1 MLRAFLLLFA
11 VLFLLPAATHAVWWT
26 SQPRAPAW
34 NRADWSASNIL
45 PAPSAEPEATV
56 HVLAARVGR
65 WRGIFAHHSW
75 IVIKPAGADRYRRYD
90 VVGWGRP
97 VRTDHRAP
105 DGRWFGNL
113 PIISARL
120 EGADA
125 ERAIARMERL
135 LQSYPHGDY
144 GDYSAWPGPN
154 SNTFIAHLVA
164 GDPKLAAG
172 LLPTAIGKDFRDSAI
187 YAGASPSGTGF
198 QLSLAGVAG
207 LTIGWVEGIEINMLG
222 LVAGIDL
229 ARPALKL
236 PGWGRIDFVALRP
249 TGPVTAGAS
258 LPACARRDGSR
269 PAVAARPAG
278 TACVSPRPTG

>member
-1 MLRAFLLLFA
+1 MFRRLLVLFA
-11 VLFLLPAATHAVWWT
+11 VLFLLPAGTHAVWWT
-26 SQPRAPAW
+26 SQPRPSTW
-34 NRADWSASNIL
+34 SRADWSATNVL
-45 PAPSAEPEATV
+45 PAPTAEPQATV

-105 DGRWFGNL
+105 DGRWFGNA
-113 PIISARL
+113 PVISARL

-125 ERAIARMERL
+125 ERAIARMEQL
-135 LQSYPHGDY
+135 LQAYPHSDY

-164 GDPKLAAG
+164 GEPKLAAG
-172 LLPTAIGKDFRDSAI
+172 LLPTAIGKDFRDGAL

-198 QLSLAGVAG
+198 QLSLAGIAG
-207 LTIGWVEGIEINMLG
+207 LTVGLVEGIEINMLG

-236 PGWGRIDFVALRP
+236 PGWGRIEFGMSSLERP
-249 TGPVTAGAS
+249 FTAAGS
-258 LPACARRDGSR
+258 LPACEQTDGSHHAAAVR
-269 PAVAARPAG
+269 PVG
-278 TACVSPRPTG
+278 TACASHRPTG

>member
-1 MLRAFLLLFA
+1 MLRTILVLFA
-11 VLFLLPAATHAVWWT
+11 VLFLLPLGTHALWWT
-26 SQPRAPAW
+26 SQPRAAAW
-34 NRADWSASNIL
+34 NRADWSATNLL
-45 PAPSAEPEATV
+45 PAPSAERQATV

-75 IVIKPAGADRYRRYD
+75 IVIKPAGASRYRRYD

-105 DGRWFGNL
+105 DGRWFGNA
-113 PIISARL
+113 PIVSARL

-135 LQSYPHGDY
+135 LQSYPHSEY

-164 GDPKLAAG
+164 GEAKLAAG
-172 LLPTAIGKDFRDSAI
+172 LLPTAIGKDFRDSTI

-198 QLSLAGVAG
+198 QFSLGGMAG
-207 LTIGWVEGIEINMLG
+207 LTVGWIEGIEINMLG
-222 LVAGIDL
+222 LVAGIDFS
-229 ARPALKL
+229 RPALKL
-236 PGWGRIDFVALRP
+236 PGWGRIELTKA
-249 TGPVTAGAS
+249 GPMAVITSRGW
-258 LPACARRDGSR
+258 LPACARTDGSR
-269 PAVAARPAG
+269 PAIAAPPAG
-278 TACVSPRPTG
+278 TACASHRPTG